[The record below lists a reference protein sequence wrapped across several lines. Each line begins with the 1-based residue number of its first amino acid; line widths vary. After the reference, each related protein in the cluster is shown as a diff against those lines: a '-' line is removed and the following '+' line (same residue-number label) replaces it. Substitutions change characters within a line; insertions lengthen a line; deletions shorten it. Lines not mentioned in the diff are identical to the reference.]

1 MKKNEVAVNCLH
13 FKVYT
18 GLLKTAL
25 IICGRPKKY
34 FDRFL
39 HLFSGAEIWYDDTV
53 NRRAGRPFS
62 GAQNRKGVL

>member
-25 IICGRPKKY
+25 IICGRPKNF
-34 FDRFL
+34 FDRFAL
-39 HLFSGAEIWYDDTV
+39 VFRGGDMV
-53 NRRAGRPFS
+53 
-62 GAQNRKGVL
+62 